1 MLFYTILPF
10 FALYSEVTPLF
21 RYMKK
26 CQNGYMPDILNILK
40 GCKDLQTP
48 LTDKKGQ
55 EDLLTEEVCFA
66 LRV

>member
-1 MLFYTILPF
+1 MQSTKTVAFHQRFVNQTKLFF
-10 FALYSEVTPLF
+10 V
-21 RYMKK
+21 
-26 CQNGYMPDILNILK
+26 
-40 GCKDLQTP
+40 KDLQTP